1 MSEFD
6 TPTDPRVTQPV
17 PDRHAQDRSQLAL
30 RFWLLTASVIA
41 SAFGLAWGLG
51 SILGKA
57 SAASPW
63 TMVFHP
69 AFAVSSLLLVSGSF
83 CLSRAVAE
91 VRRERQPEFRTWLTR
106 ALIAPLAGYRR
117 RARNNLAM
125 IMPDLPEADRNRIA
139 DEACDNA
146 GRTLI
151 ENYSSRQ
158 LMARMAGKP
167 IVGDGLAVLEAA
179 RAAGRPAILVSGHF
193 GNYEAARAALVAR
206 GYKIGGLYRPMAN
219 AFFNEHYVKTMEAF
233 GGPVFPQGRAGT
245 AGFVRHLKEG
255 GQLVLLFDQDVTG
268 APLLPFLGHPARTAL
283 SAAELALRLKADL
296 IPFFATRQPDGLGF
310 RVELDAPV
318 PHSDPKTM
326 MRQVTR
332 ALEAR
337 VTAHPGQWF
346 WIHRRWKGGNL

>member
-1 MSEFD
+1 MAPPRSED
-6 TPTDPRVTQPV
+6 QRRLDYLANIVLRGVIG
-17 PDRHAQDRSQLAL
+17 LAL
-30 RFWLLTASVIA
+30 AL
-41 SAFGLAWGLG
+41 
-51 SILGKA
+51 
-57 SAASPW
+57 PY
-63 TMVFHP
+63 
-69 AFAVSSLLLVSGSF
+69 SLRIPFVG
-83 CLSRAVAE
+83 
-91 VRRERQPEFRTWLTR
+91 WLTR

-233 GGPVFPQGRAGT
+233 GGPVFPQGPRGT
-245 AGFVRHLKEG
+245 AGFVRHLKAG
-255 GQLVLLFDQDVTG
+255 GQLVLLFDQFVIET
-268 APLLPFLGHPARTAL
+268 APMDFMGKPAHTAT
-283 SAAELALRLKADL
+283 SAAELSLRYKADL
-296 IPFFATRQPDGLGF
+296 IPFYATRDPKGLDF
-310 RVELDAPV
+310 AIELEAPI
-318 PHSDPKTM
+318 PPSDPVTM
-326 MRQVTR
+326 TMALNRS
-332 ALEAR
+332 LEAR
-337 VTAHPGQWF
+337 IRAHPGQWF
-346 WIHRRWKGGNL
+346 WIHRRWKQV